1 MSAKYSIRLI
11 LSLLETN
18 CSKFR
23 IPSYQERLC
32 WFEGIATSVRDSFS
46 AYRTE
51 RRTIDYSYAAW
62 FDSYLKRS
70 SGFMPRCG
78 FLTQHNS
85 EVHLA
90 KLRTCQSVFKQHDLL
105 GVLLNLNHE
114 GDRHAI

>member
-1 MSAKYSIRLI
+1 MNAKYPIRMI
-11 LSLLETN
+11 FSMLEIN

-51 RRTIDYSYAAW
+51 RRTIDYIYAAW

-85 EVHLA
+85 EVRSA
-90 KLRTCQSVFKQHDLL
+90 KLRTCQSVFKQHDIL

-114 GDRHAI
+114 GDCHAI

>member
-23 IPSYQERLC
+23 IPSCQKRLC

-51 RRTIDYSYAAW
+51 RRTIDYGYAAW

-78 FLTQHNS
+78 FLTQYNS
-85 EVHLA
+85 EVCSA
-90 KLRTCQSVFKQHDLL
+90 KLRTCQSVFKQHDFL
-105 GVLLNLNHE
+105 GVLLNLNYE